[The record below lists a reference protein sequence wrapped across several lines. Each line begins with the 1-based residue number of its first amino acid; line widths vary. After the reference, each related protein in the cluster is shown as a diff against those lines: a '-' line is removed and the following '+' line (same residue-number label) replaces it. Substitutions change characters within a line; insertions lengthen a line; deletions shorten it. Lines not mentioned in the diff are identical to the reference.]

1 VKRLF
6 KLGMSLVVWAWDEIR
21 VRLGRLGGAPAPA
34 SCVVLYYHAI
44 PTPTR
49 ARFAAQMEA
58 LLRHAEPVDAASQ
71 SPLAAGKRYAA
82 VTFDDG
88 FVSVVQNALPEL
100 ESRRI
105 PATLFVPTGS
115 LGRNPAWVKNPQ
127 AAASRETVLSA
138 EELKALSRSRV
149 MAIGSHTVNHPDLLK
164 LEPAQ
169 ARQELAECKATLE
182 AIIGKE
188 VPLFSFPHGK
198 HNPQLVQ
205 QARELGY
212 RRVFT
217 ISPELALAR
226 PDEFV
231 TGRTLVDPT
240 DWPLEFTLK
249 LRGAYRWLP
258 AVSSLKRRWTA
269 GNHRATTNTV

>member
-1 VKRLF
+1 MKRLF
-6 KLGMSLVVWAWDEIR
+6 KLGVSLAVWGWDKAR
-21 VRLGRLGGAPAPA
+21 ATVSKLVGSPRPPA
-34 SCVVLYYHAI
+34 CVVLYYHAI
-44 PTPTR
+44 PKETR
-49 ARFAAQMEA
+49 GLFARQMDA
-58 LLRHAEPVDAASQ
+58 LLRHAEPIDAASHA
-71 SPLAAGKRYAA
+71 PLIAGKRYAA

-88 FVSVVQNALPEL
+88 FISVVQNALPEL

-115 LGRNPAWVKNPQ
+115 LGRSPAWVKNPN
-127 AAASRETVLSA
+127 APARRETVLTA
-138 EELKALSRSRV
+138 DELKVLSGSRV
-149 MAIGSHTVNHPDLLK
+149 MAIGSHTVNHPNLLK

-182 AIIGKE
+182 GIIGKE

-205 QARELGY
+205 QAKELGY

-217 ISPELALAR
+217 ISPELALAS

-231 TGRTLVDPT
+231 TGRTLTDPT
-240 DWPLEFTLK
+240 DWQLEFTLK
-249 LRGAYRWLP
+249 VLGAYRWLP
-258 AVSSLKRRWTA
+258 ALSSLKRRWTA
-269 GNHRATTNTV
+269 GQQPAKTNIV